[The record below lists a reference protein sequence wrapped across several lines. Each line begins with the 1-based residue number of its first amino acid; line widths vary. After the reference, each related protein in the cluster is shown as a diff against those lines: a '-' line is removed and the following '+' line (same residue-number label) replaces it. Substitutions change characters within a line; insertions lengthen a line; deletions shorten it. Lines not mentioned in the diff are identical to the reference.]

1 MAANE
6 VEEPRLRVR
15 ANALYWTSD
24 ESVNQIAEDL
34 DLSKGALYDLVEP
47 QASGLPCPRC
57 GEEMEYP
64 NRTARDKGFVTC
76 PACELEEDGED
87 VRERWRAIDAD
98 DDALVIRPG
107 ADEGAAAPD
116 EEDAIRRRIITS
128 AALPGAAAGLA
139 LALWTRRR

>member
-15 ANALYWTSD
+15 ANELYWTSD
-24 ESVNQIAEDL
+24 ESVNQIAEEL

-47 QASGLPCPRC
+47 HASGLPCPQC

-64 NRTARDKGFVTC
+64 NRTARDKGFLTC
-76 PACELEEDGED
+76 PACELEEDEEE
-87 VRERWRAIDAD
+87 VRERWRALDAD

-107 ADEGAAAPD
+107 TDDAVSAPE
-116 EEDAIRRRIITS
+116 EEDATRRRIIVS
-128 AALPGAAAGLA
+128 AALLGAAAGLA

>member
-47 QASGLPCPRC
+47 HASGLPCPRC

-64 NRTARDKGFVTC
+64 NRTARDKGFLTC
-76 PACELEEDGED
+76 PACELEEDEDD
-87 VRERWRAIDAD
+87 VRARWQALDAEE
-98 DDALVIRPG
+98 DAVVIRPG
-107 ADEGAAAPD
+107 EEVAATD
-116 EEDAIRRRIITS
+116 DDAARRRIIAS
-128 AALPGAAAGLA
+128 AALLGAAAGLA
-139 LALWTRRR
+139 LALWSRRR